1 MKARR
6 NKVVKF
12 GSAVLYALE
21 SKSVIKTHLGQI
33 YNEMC
38 VVRGRVPVV
47 PMKELIDQ
55 PREIRLYDFLPEE
68 GNVSALELLCL
79 CLLVRRSSARV
90 VLELGTYNGNTAL
103 QLAANAGDAAV
114 VITVDLPPGAQAP
127 EQADNFDSGCVDSV
141 HRGQLRFVGTDME
154 QRIRPVAGNTL
165 ELDFASLCQPA
176 KPDLIFIDAGHSYEC
191 VRNDSEKSLG
201 VLASGGTIVWHD
213 YSQTWPGVYNYLN
226 ELAGTL
232 PLVNIAGTSLVVYS
246 SIRSRINTPF
256 QG

>member
-12 GSAVLYALE
+12 GSAMLYALE

-47 PMKELIDQ
+47 QMKKLVDK
-55 PREIRLYDFLPEE
+55 PREIRLYDFLPED
-68 GNVSALELLCL
+68 GNVTALELLCL
-79 CLLVRRSSARV
+79 CLLARRDSVRV
-90 VLELGTYNGNTAL
+90 ILELGTYNGNTAL
-103 QLAANAGDAAV
+103 QLAANADESAI
-114 VITVDLPPGAQAP
+114 VITVDLPPGAEAP
-127 EQADNFDSGCVDSV
+127 QEADTYDSGCVDSV
-141 HRGQLRFVGTDME
+141 HRGQLRFAGTEME
-154 QRIRPVAGNTL
+154 QRIRTVAGNTL
-165 ELDFASLCQPA
+165 ELDFASVCRLE
-176 KPDLIFIDAGHSYEC
+176 KPDLIFVDAGHSYEC

-201 VLASGGTIVWHD
+201 VLAPGGTIVWHD

-226 ELAGTL
+226 ELAQTL

-246 SIRSRINTPF
+246 SSR
-256 QG
+256 